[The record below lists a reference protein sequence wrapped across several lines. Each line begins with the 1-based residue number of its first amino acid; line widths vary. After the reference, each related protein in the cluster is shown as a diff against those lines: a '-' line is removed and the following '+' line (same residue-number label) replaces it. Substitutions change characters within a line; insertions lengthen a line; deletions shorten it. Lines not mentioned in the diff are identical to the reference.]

1 MDKWEYS
8 KEDKWIWTRNTMRE
22 QTRLLNL
29 IIDYLKKDK
38 KDVKENMKPLER
50 AEYEVMTM
58 ESRMRGEETRLKQ
71 KKRRK

>member
-1 MDKWEYS
+1 MLS
-8 KEDKWIWTRNTMRE
+8 KKFFDRLGKKAFKMYKAHIWGN
-22 QTRLLNL
+22 Q
-29 IIDYLKKDK
+29 

-71 KKRRK
+71 KKRRRTGRRTS

>member
-38 KDVKENMKPLER
+38 KDVKEN
-50 AEYEVMTM
+50 
-58 ESRMRGEETRLKQ
+58 Q
-71 KKRRK
+71 KN